1 MEDYAFIFM
10 VDLCISHLPPF
21 TDMSQRGKSEENPIM
36 GHSPPP
42 LYWCIMGGRSEEN
55 PITGH
60 MYCLYNIQLKWWLWD
75 YESVFEQHC
84 MLQAI
89 WLAVNG
95 YNHIYHCIFMT

>member
-42 LYWCIMGGRSEEN
+42 LFTDASWVED
-55 PITGH
+55 
-60 MYCLYNIQLKWWLWD
+60 LKKIP
-75 YESVFEQHC
+75 
-84 MLQAI
+84 LQ
-89 WLAVNG
+89 VTCTVCTTFN
-95 YNHIYHCIFMT
+95 